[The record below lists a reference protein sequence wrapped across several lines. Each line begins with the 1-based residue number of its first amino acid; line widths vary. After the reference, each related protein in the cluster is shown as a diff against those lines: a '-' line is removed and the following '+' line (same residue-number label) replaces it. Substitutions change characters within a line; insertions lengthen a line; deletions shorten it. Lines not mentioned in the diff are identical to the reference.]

1 MRARLAATI
10 ALLVLPATLAAQT
23 VSPLANPLANSDA
36 NYHALR
42 TAAPNETH
50 RIENIELKRDVA
62 TITLRS
68 GEITFLAPVMNHV
81 TMAVFSGEGRF
92 QLKPA
97 IPIEEAH
104 LNKVLG
110 RTDVDETF
118 DSALLCFTDGTLAEI
133 QSQAKTIALD
143 AHAANVLAD
152 FRHKL
157 RDKADSNV
165 YADLLSELYN
175 PAQGPSFR
183 AFIHGKTDSD
193 LRFLMVPS
201 GAAPDL
207 PSPEEVGLINID
219 PSGERDGIW
228 YLSHLDSEW
237 KGQQGASS
245 IEDRR
250 VAAAEH
256 YQIETTIAGNG
267 QLTATEQIKFTAK
280 ADGVRLIPFELLPNL
295 RVSRVS
301 EGARDLSYIQEPIKE
316 DPFFY
321 VITPEPMVKGRSYDL
336 SIVYAGGMV
345 IHNAGNGNFSVGA
358 RESWYPSLNSFL
370 DRATY
375 DLVFKFPKQY
385 TLVGVGKLVKEWQE
399 DNQACSE
406 WKSDLPLAVAGFNYG
421 SFKKKM
427 VTDKETKYDIE
438 AYSTSQVPDYLKPF
452 TEQINLT
459 PSAMADKALA
469 EGQNSIRLFEHWFGA
484 APYGRIAITQQPEFD
499 FGQSWPTLVYLP
511 MSAFLDSTQ
520 RWALLGQQ
528 AFRFADF
535 IQEVTPHE
543 ISHQWWGHMVGFAT
557 YHDQWLSEGFAEFSA
572 GLFVEAT
579 SKPAEADKFWD
590 RLRDEIV
597 QKNPFGIAPNDA
609 GPVWLRQRLETF
621 KTRGAYDYLVYP
633 KGAYFLQMLRM
644 LMRDD
649 KTGDQDFIALM
660 HDYVQ
665 TYLYKN
671 ASTEGFKA
679 VVDKHMKPALDAAG
693 DHRSDWLFRDWI
705 YGTGLPKYHLDYTVK
720 NADGGKVVLEGKLTQ
735 SDVPPDFLM
744 TVPLY
749 FDFDGHFVPAGRVR
763 VIGNTTANVKATLP
777 KMPKRVSINANH
789 DLLAVEASV
798 KKL

>member
-1 MRARLAATI
+1 MAGRFVI
-10 ALLVLPATLAAQT
+10 APWLVPAILGAQA
-23 VSPLANPLANSDA
+23 VSPLANSDA

-42 TAAPNETH
+42 NAAPQETY
-50 RIENIELKRDVA
+50 RVENIELRRDVA

-68 GEITFLAPVMNHV
+68 GELTFLPPVLGRV
-81 TMAVFSGEGRF
+81 AMAVFSGEGRF

-104 LNKVLG
+104 LNKLLG
-110 RTDVDETF
+110 RPDVDETF
-118 DSALLCFTDGTLAEI
+118 DSALLCFTDGTLAEV
-133 QSQAKTIALD
+133 QGQAKTVALD
-143 AHAANVLAD
+143 SHAAGVLAD
-152 FRHKL
+152 FRHRL
-157 RDKADSNV
+157 REKADTNV
-165 YADLLSELYN
+165 EADLLGELYN
-175 PAQGPSFR
+175 PAQNGAFR

-193 LRFLMVPS
+193 LRFLVVPS
-201 GAAPDL
+201 GAVPDL
-207 PSPEEVGLINID
+207 PSPEEVGLINVD
-219 PSGERDGIW
+219 PGGERAGIW

-237 KGQQGASS
+237 KSPQGASS

-250 VAAAEH
+250 IAAAEH

-267 QLTATEQIKFTAK
+267 QLTATAQIRITAK
-280 ADGVRLIPFELLPNL
+280 ADGARLIPFGLLANL
-295 RVSRVS
+295 RVARVS
-301 EGARDLSYIQEPIKE
+301 DGSRELSYIQDPIKE
-316 DPFFY
+316 DPSFY
-321 VITPEPMVKGRSYDL
+321 VILAEPMVKSRTYNL
-336 SIVYAGGMV
+336 SIVYAGGQV
-345 IHNAGNGNFSVGA
+345 IHNEGSGNFSVGA

-370 DRATY
+370 DRAAY

-385 TLVGVGKLVKEWQE
+385 TLVSVGKLVKEWQE

-406 WKSDLPLAVAGFNYG
+406 WKSDVPLAVAGFNYG

-427 VTDKETKYDIE
+427 VTDKESKYDIE

-459 PSAMADKALA
+459 PSAMADRALV
-469 EGQNSIRLFEHWFGA
+469 EGQNSMRLFQHWFGE

-520 RWALLGQQ
+520 RWALLGQE

-579 SKPAEADKFWD
+579 AKPAEADKFWD

-609 GPVWLRQRLETF
+609 GPVWLGQRLETF
-621 KTRGAYDYLVYP
+621 KTRGAYDRLVYP

-649 KTGDQDFIALM
+649 KTGSDQDFIAMM

-679 VVDKHMKPALDAAG
+679 MVDKHMKPSLDAAG

-705 YGTGLPKYHLDYTVK
+705 YGTGLPRYHFEYTVK
-720 NADGGKVVLEGKLTQ
+720 NADGGKVVVEGKLTQ

-744 TVPLY
+744 MVPLY
-749 FDFDGHFVPAGRVR
+749 FDFDGRWVLAGRMR
-763 VIGNTTANVKATLP
+763 VAGGTAANIKVTLP

>member
-1 MRARLAATI
+1 MGARHGIAA
-10 ALLVLPATLAAQT
+10 LVLPAILAGQA
-23 VSPLANPLANSDA
+23 VSPLANTDA

-42 TAAPNETH
+42 HAAPQETY
-50 RIENIELKRDVA
+50 RVENIELKRDVA
-62 TITLRS
+62 TITLRT
-68 GEITFLAPVMNHV
+68 GEITFLAPVLSHV

-104 LNKVLG
+104 LNRVLG
-110 RTDVDETF
+110 RPDVDETF
-118 DSALLCFTDGTLAEI
+118 DSAMLCFTDGTLAEV

-143 AHAANVLAD
+143 PHAAGVLAE

-157 RDKADSNV
+157 REKADSNIE
-165 YADLLSELYN
+165 ADLLSELYS
-175 PAQGPSFR
+175 PAEGPSFR
-183 AFIHGKTDSD
+183 AFLHGKTDGD
-193 LRFLMVPS
+193 LRFLVVPS
-201 GAAPDL
+201 GAVPDL
-207 PSPEEVGLINID
+207 PSPEEVGLINVD
-219 PSGERDGIW
+219 PNGERDGIW
-228 YLSHLDSEW
+228 YLTHLESEW
-237 KGQQGASS
+237 KSPQGASS
-245 IEDRR
+245 IEDRH

-256 YQIETTIAGNG
+256 YHIETSIAGNG
-267 QLTATEQIKFTAK
+267 QITAATQIRITAK
-280 ADGVRLIPFELLPNL
+280 TDGARLIPFELLPNL
-295 RVSRVS
+295 RVVRVS
-301 EGARDLSYIQEPIKE
+301 EGGRELSYIQEAVKE
-316 DPFFY
+316 DPFFH
-321 VITPEPMVKGRSYDL
+321 VILPEPTVQGRSYDL
-336 SIVYAGGMV
+336 SIVYAGGQV
-345 IHNAGNGNFSVGA
+345 IHNEGSGNFSVGA
-358 RESWYPSLNSFL
+358 RESWYPSVNSFL

-406 WKSDLPLAVAGFNYG
+406 WKSDVPLAVAGFNYG
-421 SFKKKM
+421 AFKKKM

-438 AYSTSQVPDYLKPF
+438 AYSTSEVPDYLKPF
-452 TEQINLT
+452 TEQFNLT
-459 PSAMADKALA
+459 PSAMADRALV
-469 EGQNSIRLFEHWFGA
+469 EGQNSIRLFEHWFGET
-484 APYGRIAITQQPEFD
+484 PYGRIAITQQPEFD

-520 RWALLGQQ
+520 RWALMGQD

-543 ISHQWWGHMVGFAT
+543 ISHQWWGHMVGWAT

-597 QKNPFGIAPNDA
+597 QKNPFGVAPNDA
-609 GPVWLRQRLETF
+609 GPVWLGQRVDTF
-621 KTRGAYDYLVYP
+621 KTRGAYDHLIYP

-644 LMRDD
+644 LMRDE
-649 KTGDQDFIALM
+649 KTGDQDFIAMM

-679 VVDKHMKPALDAAG
+679 VVDKHMKPALDAIG

-705 YGTGLPKYHLDYTVK
+705 YGTGLPKYHLEYTVT
-720 NADGGKVVLEGKLTQ
+720 NAGGKAVLEGKLTQ
-735 SDVPPDFLM
+735 SEVPPDFVM
-744 TVPLY
+744 MVPLY
-749 FDFDGHFVPAGRVR
+749 LDFDGHWVAAGRVR
-763 VIGNTTANVKATLP
+763 VIGNATANVKATLP

-789 DLLAVEASV
+789 DLLAAEASV